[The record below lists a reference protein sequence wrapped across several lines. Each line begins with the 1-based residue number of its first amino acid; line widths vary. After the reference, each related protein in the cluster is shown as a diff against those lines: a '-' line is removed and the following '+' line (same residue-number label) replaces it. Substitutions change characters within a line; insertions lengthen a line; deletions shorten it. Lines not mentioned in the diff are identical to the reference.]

1 MFNLTDKFTCWE
13 CKPNY
18 GAAFKVIYLACYEMQ
33 EKWQRTRV
41 RDWAEIY
48 PQLCIY
54 FDDVMAK
61 YIK

>member
-1 MFNLTDKFTCWE
+1 
-13 CKPNY
+13 
-18 GAAFKVIYLACYEMQ
+18 MQ
-33 EKWQRTRV
+33 EKWHRTRM

-48 PQLCIY
+48 PQLCMY